1 MSVDAVL
8 FDAFI
13 LFSLSL
19 SLVLS
24 VMVTSSIRFDKR
36 CKRSYHMMLVQRLLR
51 ANIGMALL
59 IGVYVMNSLL
69 ISNRRNDSL
78 CAVGL
83 PVLVYF
89 SLVST
94 SWTLMLALRFR
105 SNQNISTAL
114 NKPPF
119 PLEAIWLIWL
129 VPSIIILVF
138 DFSIGHVSIVLH
150 SGGDYSSSCFFDPS
164 STHGIV
170 SGLVL
175 YQLPLIFIFVWTVYA
190 YIEGIVALRNAPG
203 TVAVQCSA
211 VVTACSDK
219 ALGRCNV
226 IMLRVSCSQADQAG
240 RRTHSSAYHGMGTRH
255 HLPTSTHLQWGAGRL
270 LPPV

>member
-8 FDAFI
+8 FDSFI
-13 LFSLSL
+13 LFSLSI

-51 ANIGMALL
+51 ANIGMTLL
-59 IGVYVMNSLL
+59 IGVYVIDSLL

-129 VPSIIILVF
+129 IPSIIILVF
-138 DFSIGHVSIVLH
+138 DFTIGHVSIVLH
-150 SGGDYSSSCFFDPS
+150 SGGGDYNSSCTFDPS

-175 YQLPLIFIFVWTVYA
+175 YELPLIFIFVWTVYA

-211 VVTACSDK
+211 RVACSDK
-219 ALGRCNV
+219 ARGRC
-226 IMLRVSCSQADQAG
+226 MLRVSCSEADQAS
-240 RRTHSSAYHGMGTRH
+240 RRTHSSAYHGVGTH
-255 HLPTSTHLQWGAGRL
+255 YHLPTSTHLQRRAERL
-270 LPPV
+270 LPHV

>member
-1 MSVDAVL
+1 MTFIVQFVTVDHIVVMSVDATL
-8 FDAFI
+8 LDSFI

-24 VMVTSSIRFDKR
+24 LMVTSSIRFDKR

-51 ANIGMALL
+51 ANIGMTLL
-59 IGVYVMNSLL
+59 IGVYVMDSLF

-105 SNQNISTAL
+105 SNQNISKAL

-150 SGGDYSSSCFFDPS
+150 SGGDYNSSCTFDPS
-164 STHGIV
+164 STNGIV

-190 YIEGIVALRNAPG
+190 YIEGIIALRNAPG
-203 TVAVQCSA
+203 TVAVQE
-211 VVTACSDK
+211 
-219 ALGRCNV
+219 
-226 IMLRVSCSQADQAG
+226 
-240 RRTHSSAYHGMGTRH
+240 
-255 HLPTSTHLQWGAGRL
+255 L
-270 LPPV
+270 LLVLI